1 MEDFFRFGV
10 GIEKKKM
17 EDFFQ
22 IWSWHWKNFF
32 EKFLS
37 VGQESSRELS
47 LKSRVNFLAISQ
59 DSQEHLPGKFQADGY
74 IFQGVLAIWKV
85 NF

>member
-10 GIEKKKM
+10 GIDKK
-17 EDFFQ
+17 
-22 IWSWHWKNFF
+22 IF

-37 VGQESSRELS
+37 VSRDLSQEWSRELS
-47 LKSRVNFLAISQ
+47 LKSRVNFWAISQ
-59 DSQEHLPGKFQADGY
+59 NSQEHLPGKFQADGY
-74 IFQGVLAIWKV
+74 IFQGVLAMLKV

>member
-10 GIEKKKM
+10 GIEK
-17 EDFFQ
+17 
-22 IWSWHWKNFF
+22 NF

-37 VGQESSRELS
+37 VRRESSRELS

-59 DSQEHLPGKFQADGY
+59 EHLPGKFQAD
-74 IFQGVLAIWKV
+74 
-85 NF
+85 

>member
-10 GIEKKKM
+10 GIEKT
-17 EDFFQ
+17 
-22 IWSWHWKNFF
+22 NF

-37 VGQESSRELS
+37 VSRESSQELT
-47 LKSRVNFLAISQ
+47 LKSRVKFLAISQ
-59 DSQEHLPGKFQADGY
+59 NSQEDLLGKFQADGY
-74 IFQGVLAIWKV
+74 IFQGVLAILKV

>member
-10 GIEKKKM
+10 GIEKK
-17 EDFFQ
+17 
-22 IWSWHWKNFF
+22 SF

-37 VGQESSRELS
+37 VSRESSRELS

-59 DSQEHLPGKFQADGY
+59 NSQEHLPGKFQADGY

>member
-10 GIEKKKM
+10 GIEKK
-17 EDFFQ
+17 
-22 IWSWHWKNFF
+22 NF

-37 VGQESSRELS
+37 VSQESSRELS

-59 DSQEHLPGKFQADGY
+59 NSQEHLPGKFQADGY
-74 IFQGVLAIWKV
+74 IFQGVLAILKV

>member
-10 GIEKKKM
+10 GIEKK
-17 EDFFQ
+17 
-22 IWSWHWKNFF
+22 IF

-37 VGQESSRELS
+37 VSRESSRELS

-59 DSQEHLPGKFQADGY
+59 NSQEHVPGKFQADGY
-74 IFQGVLAIWKV
+74 IFQGVLAI
-85 NF
+85 

>member
-10 GIEKKKM
+10 GIEKK
-17 EDFFQ
+17 
-22 IWSWHWKNFF
+22 NF

-37 VGQESSRELS
+37 VSWELSRELS

-59 DSQEHLPGKFQADGY
+59 NSQEHLPGKFQADGY
-74 IFQGVLAIWKV
+74 IFQGVLAILKV

>member
-10 GIEKKKM
+10 GIEKK
-17 EDFFQ
+17 
-22 IWSWHWKNFF
+22 IF

-37 VGQESSRELS
+37 VSQESSQELS

-59 DSQEHLPGKFQADGY
+59 NSQEHLPGKFQADGY
-74 IFQGVLAIWKV
+74 IFQGVLAILKV
-85 NF
+85 SF

>member
-1 MEDFFRFGV
+1 MEEFFRFEV
-10 GIEKKKM
+10 GIEKK
-17 EDFFQ
+17 
-22 IWSWHWKNFF
+22 NF

-37 VGQESSRELS
+37 VRRELSQELS

-59 DSQEHLPGKFQADGY
+59 NSQEHLPGKFQADGY
-74 IFQGVLAIWKV
+74 IFQGVLAILKV

>member
-1 MEDFFRFGV
+1 MEDFFRLGL
-10 GIEKKKM
+10 GIEKKK
-17 EDFFQ
+17 
-22 IWSWHWKNFF
+22 F
-32 EKFLS
+32 EKFMS
-37 VGQESSRELS
+37 VRWESSRGLS

-59 DSQEHLPGKFQADGY
+59 NSQEHLPGKFQADGY

>member
-10 GIEKKKM
+10 GIEKK
-17 EDFFQ
+17 
-22 IWSWHWKNFF
+22 IF

-37 VGQESSRELS
+37 VSRELSQELS

-59 DSQEHLPGKFQADGY
+59 NSQEHLPGKFQADGY
-74 IFQGVLAIWKV
+74 IFQGVLAILKV

>member
-1 MEDFFRFGV
+1 MEDFFSDL
-10 GIEKKKM
+10 ELALKKK
-17 EDFFQ
+17 
-22 IWSWHWKNFF
+22 NF

-37 VGQESSRELS
+37 VSWELS

-59 DSQEHLPGKFQADGY
+59 NSQEHLPGKFQADGY
-74 IFQGVLAIWKV
+74 IFQGVLAILNV

>member
-10 GIEKKKM
+10 GIEKK
-17 EDFFQ
+17 
-22 IWSWHWKNFF
+22 NF

-37 VGQESSRELS
+37 VSRELSRELS

-59 DSQEHLPGKFQADGY
+59 NSQEHLPGKFQADGY
-74 IFQGVLAIWKV
+74 IFQGVLAILKV

>member
-10 GIEKKKM
+10 GIEKK
-17 EDFFQ
+17 
-22 IWSWHWKNFF
+22 IF

-37 VGQESSRELS
+37 VSRESSQELS

-59 DSQEHLPGKFQADGY
+59 NSQEHLPGKFQADGY
-74 IFQGVLAIWKV
+74 IFQGVLAILKV

>member
-1 MEDFFRFGV
+1 MEIFSDL
-10 GIEKKKM
+10 ELALKKK
-17 EDFFQ
+17 
-22 IWSWHWKNFF
+22 F

-37 VGQESSRELS
+37 VRRESSRELS

-59 DSQEHLPGKFQADGY
+59 NSQEHLPGKFQADGY
-74 IFQGVLAIWKV
+74 IFWGVLAILKV

>member
-1 MEDFFRFGV
+1 MDTWSEMEDFFRFGV
-10 GIEKKKM
+10 GIEKK
-17 EDFFQ
+17 
-22 IWSWHWKNFF
+22 NF

-37 VGQESSRELS
+37 VSWELS

-59 DSQEHLPGKFQADGY
+59 NSLEHLPGKFQADGY
-74 IFQGVLAIWKV
+74 FFQGVLAILKV

>member
-10 GIEKKKM
+10 GIEKK
-17 EDFFQ
+17 
-22 IWSWHWKNFF
+22 NF

-37 VGQESSRELS
+37 VSREVS
-47 LKSRVNFLAISQ
+47 LKSRVNFLAILQ
-59 DSQEHLPGKFQADGY
+59 NSQEHLPGKFQADGY

>member
-10 GIEKKKM
+10 GIKKK
-17 EDFFQ
+17 
-22 IWSWHWKNFF
+22 F
-32 EKFLS
+32 EKFPS
-37 VGQESSRELS
+37 VCRESSRELS

-59 DSQEHLPGKFQADGY
+59 NSQEHLPGKFQADGY
-74 IFQGVLAIWKV
+74 IFQGVLAILKV

>member
-1 MEDFFRFGV
+1 MEDFFRFEV
-10 GIEKKKM
+10 GIEKK
-17 EDFFQ
+17 
-22 IWSWHWKNFF
+22 IF

-37 VGQESSRELS
+37 VSRESSRELS

-59 DSQEHLPGKFQADGY
+59 KSQEHLPGKFQADGY
-74 IFQGVLAIWKV
+74 IFQGVLAILKV

>member
-10 GIEKKKM
+10 GIEKK
-17 EDFFQ
+17 
-22 IWSWHWKNFF
+22 IF

-37 VGQESSRELS
+37 VGQESSQELS

-59 DSQEHLPGKFQADGY
+59 NSQEHLPGKFQADGY
-74 IFQGVLAIWKV
+74 IFQGVLAI
-85 NF
+85 

>member
-10 GIEKKKM
+10 GIEKK
-17 EDFFQ
+17 
-22 IWSWHWKNFF
+22 NF

-37 VGQESSRELS
+37 VSRELS

-59 DSQEHLPGKFQADGY
+59 NSQEHLPGKFQADGY
-74 IFQGVLAIWKV
+74 IFQGVLAILKV

>member
-10 GIEKKKM
+10 GIEKK
-17 EDFFQ
+17 
-22 IWSWHWKNFF
+22 IF

-37 VGQESSRELS
+37 VSRESSQELS
-47 LKSRVNFLAISQ
+47 LKSRVNFFGYFTEFTGAS
-59 DSQEHLPGKFQADGY
+59 GKFQADGY
-74 IFQGVLAIWKV
+74 IFQGVLAILKV

>member
-10 GIEKKKM
+10 GIEKK
-17 EDFFQ
+17 
-22 IWSWHWKNFF
+22 NF

-37 VGQESSRELS
+37 VSPESSWELS

-59 DSQEHLPGKFQADGY
+59 NSQEHLPGKFQADGY
-74 IFQGVLAIWKV
+74 IFQGVLAILKV

>member
-10 GIEKKKM
+10 GIEKK
-17 EDFFQ
+17 
-22 IWSWHWKNFF
+22 IF

-37 VGQESSRELS
+37 VCRESSRKLS
-47 LKSRVNFLAISQ
+47 LKSRVIFLAISQ
-59 DSQEHLPGKFQADGY
+59 NSQEHLPGKFQADGY
-74 IFQGVLAIWKV
+74 IFQGVLAILKV

>member
-10 GIEKKKM
+10 GIEKK
-17 EDFFQ
+17 
-22 IWSWHWKNFF
+22 NF

-37 VGQESSRELS
+37 VSRESSRELS

-59 DSQEHLPGKFQADGY
+59 NSWKHLPGKFQADEY
-74 IFQGVLAIWKV
+74 IFQGVLAILKV